1 MSVYSFSAV
10 VITGLICL
18 LAGAGIGAFILYM
31 LRTKL
36 FGRDVE
42 QRLHEAESSLQGYQR
57 DVAEHFA
64 QTSQL
69 VNNLTNSYREVH
81 EHLANG
87 ALKLATPA
95 ISRQILDSA
104 NNNLGSDSK
113 AYINE
118 QRIEPPR
125 DWAPKTAGT
134 KGTLSEDYDLRD
146 DHHENTQIPTE
157 SADDYDFDG
166 KANRY

>member
-1 MSVYSFSAV
+1 MYSFSAL
-10 VITGLICL
+10 VITGLLAL
-18 LAGAGIGAFILYM
+18 LVGAGVSAAILYVFRAKV
-31 LRTKL
+31 LGQDL
-36 FGRDVE
+36 E
-42 QRLHEAESSLQGYQR
+42 QRLHETENTLQGYQR

-69 VNNLTNSYREVH
+69 VNNLTQSYREVH

-104 NNNLGSDSK
+104 NSNLSGATK
-113 AYINE
+113 AYMAE

-125 DWAPKTAGT
+125 DWAPKTTGA
-134 KGTLSEDYDLRD
+134 KGALSDDYDLRD
-146 DHHENTQIPTE
+146 DHQESSTRPTE